1 MSALAREP
9 GGTGCAVEVAGDD
22 VPADTS
28 LGEVV
33 QRGHTACKQIGRL
46 IAQVGGNPKAEV
58 LGHAGHGRNQQHRV
72 IHGHLHRTSQGRIRA
87 GAQHVIHAHDI
98 GKKQAVKQTGFQP
111 LGVVGPV
118 GKFKIA
124 A

>member
-1 MSALAREP
+1 MSALPREP
-9 GGTGCAVEVAGDD
+9 GGTGGAIEVARDNI
-22 VPADTS
+22 PADPS
-28 LGEVV
+28 LGQVV
-33 QRGHTACKQIGRL
+33 QRRHTACKQVGRL
-46 IAQVGGNPKAEV
+46 IAKVGSNPKAEV

-72 IHGHLHRTSQGRIRA
+72 IHGHLHRTPQGCVRA
-87 GAQHVIHAHDI
+87 PAQHVIHAHDI

-111 LGVVGPV
+111 LGIVGPV